1 MGFHPQLWVWM
12 TEASDSKFWPIV
24 RLLAFFAGIFAFIP
38 GLSLVDAGYP
48 TLGYTMAWLT
58 PLTWLIFF
66 VGLFLNRGRDPTQTE
81 TTPASSADLESL
93 DPIAAYNQGAALFA
107 NGSYRDA
114 GHHFAHLLDEG
125 VDERIRMASAYACQM
140 CTDQSGQAIPIPDD
154 LMDRSD
160 EVGVCYLA
168 CTAAG
173 LFFQD
178 GLYAAVNGGRVD
190 LMMGGDGFE
199 LEYASTL
206 NVFSVDIHYISN
218 SGVRTPVDNTST
230 EPPKGKLAFVLNT
243 AHAAGSGHHPPVE
256 IPASGFP
263 TSLPG

>member
-1 MGFHPQLWVWM
+1 MSTSNGPL
-12 TEASDSKFWPIV
+12 FWPIV
-24 RLLAFFAGIFAFIP
+24 RLLALLFGMFAILP

-48 TLGYTMAWLT
+48 ILGYTFVWMT
-58 PLTWLIFF
+58 PLTWVVFL
-66 VGLFLNRGRDPTQTE
+66 VGLFLNRRRDHLE
-81 TTPASSADLESL
+81 TDTPPVPSGGMDFL
-93 DPIAAYNQGAALFA
+93 DPIATYNQGATSFA
-107 NGSYRDA
+107 NGSYGDA
-114 GHHFAHLLDEG
+114 GHCFARLLDEG
-125 VDERIRMASAYACQM
+125 IDHQIRMASAYACQM
-140 CTDQSGQAIPIPDD
+140 CADQSGLAHPIPDD

-160 EVGVCYLA
+160 EIGICYLA

-173 LFFQD
+173 LFFKD

-190 LMMGGDGFE
+190 LLMGGDGFE

-206 NVFSVDIHYISN
+206 NVFSVDIHYIAN
-218 SGVRTPVDNTST
+218 NGVRTRVDDTST

-243 AHAAGSGHHPPVE
+243 AQAAGSGHHPPIE